1 MNEYGFQPVL
11 DLFEKHHLP
20 FVPFMAPRDFSEN
33 PVNPVTILRYGETV
47 YFFVA
52 SELVTGDYVVLHY
65 REILKMNLVDTGLFG
80 LDLSPDP
87 ENSRNRTLLMFYQ
100 PTLTIPPNV
109 YKSPNGEKVLE
120 LYGGVLLKVNLQ

>member
-1 MNEYGFQPVL
+1 M
-11 DLFEKHHLP
+11 
-20 FVPFMAPRDFSEN
+20 
-33 PVNPVTILRYGETV
+33 
-47 YFFVA
+47 
-52 SELVTGDYVVLHY
+52 LHY

-109 YKSPNGEKVLE
+109 YKSRNGEKVLE
-120 LYGGVLLKVNLQ
+120 LYGGVLLKVNLDNRYCSE